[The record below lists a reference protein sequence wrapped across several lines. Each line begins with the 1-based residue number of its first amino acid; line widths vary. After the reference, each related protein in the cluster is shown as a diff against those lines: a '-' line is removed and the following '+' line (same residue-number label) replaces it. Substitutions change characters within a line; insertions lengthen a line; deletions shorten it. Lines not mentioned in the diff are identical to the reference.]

1 MLGYALRRLL
11 LALPLLLGITFVS
24 FVVIHLAPGEPAEVQ
39 TGDLSIQSDA
49 QARQLLRETYDLDKP
64 LHVQYARWLARLVRL
79 DFGKSFSP
87 DARPVLQK
95 ICERLPVTL
104 FLNIIEMLVIVG
116 LAVPIGVLSATRQ
129 YSLFDKVTTVFVFV
143 GFATPDFWLALLL
156 MILFGVQLGW
166 LPISGLRSLNWEY
179 LSFWRQQWDF
189 LGHLALPNLVIVSTL
204 TLVANL
210 VADVT
215 YSFVDPRIR
224 VGARRGRR

>member
-1 MLGYALRRLL
+1 MLGYAVRRLL

-24 FVVIHLAPGEPAEVQ
+24 FTVIHLAPGEPAEIQ

-49 QARQLLRETYDLDKP
+49 QARQLLREMYDLDKP
-64 LHVQYARWLARLVRL
+64 LHVQYGKWLARLGRL

-87 DARPVLQK
+87 DGRPVLQK
-95 ICERLPVTL
+95 IGERLPVTL
-104 FLNIIEMLVIVG
+104 LLNIIEMLIIVA

-129 YSLFDKVTTVFVFV
+129 YSLFDKVTTVFVFL
-143 GFATPDFWLALLL
+143 GFAIPGMGQL
-156 MILFGVQLGW
+156 MVQAVFERDYPVIMG
-166 LPISGLRSLNWEY
+166 
-179 LSFWRQQWDF
+179 
-189 LGHLALPNLVIVSTL
+189 NLVIVSTL